1 MTVCWLFDW
10 TASQL
15 VEFLYWFCLTEYII
29 WNWKWCYLYC
39 LTSVM
44 QGNRL
49 EESNWIPQHLFY
61 CDSYIVIYDVIYNLL
76 LIMCVWTIFIVVIWY
91 VKYHKKYWMWER
103 GFSKCILKMNYLYKI
118 DGFYLEKEK
127 NFYKRNIYKIKG

>member
-1 MTVCWLFDW
+1 MTVCWPFDW

-15 VEFLYWFCLTEYII
+15 VKFLYWLCLTEYII

-49 EESNWIPQHLFY
+49 EESNWIPQQLFY
-61 CDSYIVIYDVIYNLL
+61 CDLYIVIYNVIYNLT
-76 LIMCVWTIFIVVIWY
+76 LIMCVWTIFIVVIWC
-91 VKYHKKYWMWER
+91 VKYHKKYQNVEK
-103 GFSKCILKMNYLYKI
+103 GFSKYILKIIYLYKI
-118 DGFYLEKEK
+118 NGFYIIKEK
-127 NFYKRNIYKIKG
+127 GFWIKELYL